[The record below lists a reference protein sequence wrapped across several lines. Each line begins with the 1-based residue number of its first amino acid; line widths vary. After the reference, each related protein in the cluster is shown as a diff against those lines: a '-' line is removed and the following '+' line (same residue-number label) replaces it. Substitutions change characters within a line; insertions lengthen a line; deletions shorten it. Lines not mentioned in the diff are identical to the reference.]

1 MNRSFVSL
9 LATALAGGLAA
20 AATAQAPNCAKA
32 PSVTVGSTPFACQS
46 TWGNQLTQSNAT
58 TGSTTI
64 NKIGY
69 FRFTPDTTARYFFGV
84 CGATADSK
92 MALGAACP
100 TGPTVKWT
108 VLGYND
114 DSCLLAPPSTF
125 AWASRLNPT
134 NTGLPLTAT
143 LNAGQTYYLGI
154 GGFGSANVP
163 TGNLTI
169 EIEPPPF
176 APCASPI
183 NGGLGD
189 TLVTTDSFGTGPSL
203 NLSGFCSAGADS
215 TLYKVHYVKFTAP
228 YNGDFIANS
237 CLQATDMRMAVLT
250 VCGDPATTVACNDN
264 HGSEGAGCPVSAAA
278 VPFSATAGSVYYIAF
293 GLGTPTALMPSQVVI
308 NVRDASIPL
317 PTPCDPEFVME
328 GVVGVQQVLKPT
340 QWWWPNLDLTGI
352 CNPGPFGDDLI
363 YKPKY
368 IRFTALANGTITV
381 SNCTDTGANVD
392 ARIAA
397 MTECGVAATTF
408 VCDDDACT
416 AGAAPYTSKIEFEGV
431 AGTTYYFAVGGFGA
445 ATPGPYN
452 VTIVAPEA
460 PEIPGDLN
468 GDGVV
473 DAADLAIML
482 GAWGTAGPGDLN
494 GDGVVDA
501 ADLAILL
508 GNWTA

>member
-1 MNRSFVSL
+1 MKRSSMSL
-9 LATALAGGLAA
+9 LAAGLAAGLTALAAGQAA
-20 AATAQAPNCAKA
+20 NCAKA
-32 PSVTVGSTPFACQS
+32 PTLSVGITPFACQS

-58 TGSTTI
+58 TGSATI
-64 NKIGY
+64 FKIGY

-84 CGATADSK
+84 CGASADSK

-100 TGPTVKWT
+100 TGATVKWT

-114 DSCLLAPPSTF
+114 DSCLLAPPSTLNY
-125 AWASRLNPT
+125 ASRLNPT

-143 LNAGQTYYLGI
+143 LNAGQTYYI
-154 GGFGSANVP
+154 GVGGYGSANVVS
-163 TGNLTI
+163 GNLSV

-176 APCASPI
+176 NPCAAPV
-183 NGGLGD
+183 NGGVGD
-189 TLVTTDSFGTGPSL
+189 TLVTTDTLGTGPSL
-203 NLSGFCSAGADS
+203 SLSGFCSVGTDD

-237 CLQATDMRMAVLT
+237 CLQASDMRMAVLT
-250 VCGDPATTVACNDN
+250 ECGNAATTIACNDN
-264 HGSEGAGCPVSAAA
+264 HSTEGAACPTSASA
-278 VPFSATAGSVYYIAF
+278 VQFSATAGSVYYIAF
-293 GLGTPTALMPSQVVI
+293 GLGTSTALMPTQVVI
-308 NVRDASIPL
+308 NIRDASVPL

-340 QWWWPNLDLTGI
+340 QWWWPNLNLTGI

-397 MTECGVAATTF
+397 MTECGVAATAF

-431 AGTTYYFAVGGFGA
+431 AGTTYYFAVGGFSA

-460 PEIPGDLN
+460 PGIPEDLN
-468 GDGVV
+468 GDG
-473 DAADLAIML
+473 L
-482 GAWGTAGPGDLN
+482 
-494 GDGVVDA
+494 VDA

-508 GNWTA
+508 GAWGTPGPGDFNGDGVVDAGDLANMLAAWTV